1 MTPTTDQLARL
12 ARRLALPERA
22 PDEAFVA
29 RVRLARSAAD
39 LAREAARSRRE
50 QLVVEAGGGG
60 ALLLAASQLGPV
72 GDQAAAF
79 LAPLAGG
86 LGGLG
91 GLALFAL
98 AAATM
103 LSTLA
108 GEREGL
114 A

>member
-1 MTPTTDQLARL
+1 MIPTPDRLDRL

-39 LAREAARSRRE
+39 LARDSKRSRRE
-50 QLVVEAGGGG
+50 QLVVEIGGGG
-60 ALLLAASQLGPV
+60 ALLFAAHQLSRIGE
-72 GDQAAAF
+72 QAATL
-79 LAPLAGG
+79 LAPLAT
-86 LGGLG
+86 GLG
-91 GLALFAL
+91 GLALFGL
-98 AAATM
+98 AAAMM
-103 LSTLA
+103 LSTFD

>member
-1 MTPTTDQLARL
+1 MTPTPEAMARL
-12 ARRLALPERA
+12 ARRLALPERP

-39 LAREAARSRRE
+39 LVRQAERSRRE
-50 QLVVEAGGGG
+50 QLVVEIGGGG
-60 ALLLAASQLGPV
+60 ALVLAAHQLAQV
-72 GDQAAAF
+72 GEQAAAL
-79 LAPLAGG
+79 LAPLAT
-86 LGGLG
+86 GLG
-91 GLALFAL
+91 GLAFLGL
-98 AAATM
+98 AAAMM

>member
-1 MTPTTDQLARL
+1 MVPTPDQLDRL

-29 RVRLARSAAD
+29 RVRLSRSAAD
-39 LAREAARSRRE
+39 LAREARRSRKE
-50 QLVVEAGGGG
+50 QLVIEIGGGG
-60 ALLLAASQLGPV
+60 ALLLAAHQLGQI
-72 GDQAAAF
+72 GEQAANLLTPA
-79 LAPLAGG
+79 ATS
-86 LGGLG
+86 LG
-91 GLALFAL
+91 GLALLGL
-98 AAATM
+98 AAAMM

>member
-1 MTPTTDQLARL
+1 MTPTPDQLARL
-12 ARRLALPERA
+12 ARRLALPERR

-29 RVRLARSAAD
+29 RVRLARNAAD

-50 QLVVEAGGGG
+50 QLLVEIGGGG
-60 ALLLAASQLGPV
+60 ALLLAAHQLGQV
-72 GDQAAAF
+72 GEQAAAL
-79 LAPLAGG
+79 LAPLAT
-86 LGGLG
+86 GLG
-91 GLALFAL
+91 GLALFGL
-98 AAATM
+98 AAAAM

>member
-1 MTPTTDQLARL
+1 MTPTPDRLARL

-39 LAREAARSRRE
+39 LAREARRSRRE
-50 QLVVEAGGGG
+50 QLVIEIGGGG
-60 ALLLAASQLGPV
+60 ALLLAASQLGRI
-72 GDQAAAF
+72 GEQAAGL
-79 LAPLAGG
+79 LAPLASGP
-86 LGGLG
+86 G
-91 GLALFAL
+91 GLALFGL
-98 AAATM
+98 AAA
-103 LSTLA
+103 LLVATLA

>member
-1 MTPTTDQLARL
+1 MTPTPDQTARL

-29 RVRLARSAAD
+29 RVRLARRAAD

-50 QLVVEAGGGG
+50 QLVIEIGGGG
-60 ALLLAASQLGPV
+60 ALLFAAHQISRIGE
-72 GDQAAAF
+72 QAAGL
-79 LAPLAGG
+79 LAPLATSIGG
-86 LGGLG
+86 V
-91 GLALFAL
+91 ALFGL
-98 AAATM
+98 AAAMM

>member
-1 MTPTTDQLARL
+1 MTPTPDQLARL
-12 ARRLALPERA
+12 ARRLALPERG

-29 RVRLARSAAD
+29 RVRRARSAAD

-50 QLVVEAGGGG
+50 QLLVEIGGGG
-60 ALLLAASQLGPV
+60 ALLFAVHQLSRIGEQAASL
-72 GDQAAAF
+72 
-79 LAPLAGG
+79 LAPAAT
-86 LGGLG
+86 GLG
-91 GLALFAL
+91 GLALFGL
-98 AAATM
+98 AAAMM

>member
-1 MTPTTDQLARL
+1 MTPTPDQLDRL

-29 RVRLARSAAD
+29 RVRLARSAEG

-50 QLVVEAGGGG
+50 QLLIEIGGGG
-60 ALLLAASQLGPV
+60 ALLLAASQLGRI
-72 GDQAAAF
+72 GEQAATL
-79 LAPLAGG
+79 LAPLATS
-86 LGGLG
+86 LG
-91 GLALFAL
+91 GLALFGL
-98 AAATM
+98 AAAMM

-108 GEREGL
+108 GERESL

>member
-1 MTPTTDQLARL
+1 MTPTPDPLARL

-29 RVRLARSAAD
+29 RVLLARSAAE
-39 LAREAARSRRE
+39 LARQAERSRRE
-50 QLVVEAGGGG
+50 QLIVEIGGGG
-60 ALLLAASQLGPV
+60 ALLFAAHQLGQV
-72 GDQAAAF
+72 GEQAANLLTPVATS
-79 LAPLAGG
+79 
-86 LGGLG
+86 LG
-91 GLALFAL
+91 GLALFGL
-98 AAATM
+98 AAAMM